1 MDDVTWDSPLSGV
14 RVLEL
19 ASLIPGPFC
28 GLTLAELGA
37 DVVKIEPPGGD
48 PMRLMPPMRGETS
61 ALFDALNRGKRSVC
75 LDLKE
80 LGQRNQFLELVTQA
94 DIVIEGWRPGVA
106 GRLGVDAARLR
117 QHNPRLIYCAITGY
131 GQQGK
136 YSQRAFHDI
145 SVLALTGVLGA
156 TGNEHGPVVPAVQ
169 IGDFSGGGQQAVIAI
184 LAALRVRDRD
194 GIGCVLDVSMSAGVR
209 ALMPLMHAR
218 LVTTGYNPGPGEDPL
233 AGGMPCYRIYA
244 ARDGHLAVGAVELKF
259 WERFCASIGCE
270 HLALEPY
277 AVGERAAAV
286 IAEIEAV
293 TSQFSID
300 EWRDRLAGTDCC
312 VGIVR
317 TPTGA
322 LADPEIEFS
331 QALIEII
338 DGDGTTTHY
347 LPAIPAIKPA
357 ASCLR
362 PAPALGEHQADLC
375 AASSAWVAPSSL
387 TA

>member
-1 MDDVTWDSPLSGV
+1 LSGV

-37 DVVKIEPPGGD
+37 DVVKVEPPGGD

-75 LDLKE
+75 LNLKDPD
-80 LGQRNQFLELVTQA
+80 QRDQFLALTSEA

-106 GRLGVDAARLR
+106 KRLGVDATRLR

-131 GQQGK
+131 GQQGH
-136 YSQRAFHDI
+136 YSTRAFHDI
-145 SVLALTGVLGA
+145 NVLSLTGVLGA
-156 TGNEHGPVVPAVQ
+156 TGNASGPVLPAVQ
-169 IGDFSGGGQQAVIAI
+169 IGDFSGGGQQAVIAL

-194 GIGCVLDVSMSAGVR
+194 GVGCMLDVSMSAGVR

-233 AGGMPCYRIYA
+233 AGSMPSYRIYA
-244 ARDGHLAVGAVELKF
+244 ASDGHLAVGAIELKF
-259 WERFCASIGCE
+259 WERFCAAIGCE

-277 AVGERAAAV
+277 ATGERAASV
-286 IAEIEAV
+286 IAEIEAI
-293 TSQFSID
+293 TSQFSVD
-300 EWRDRLAGTDCC
+300 EWRERLKETDCC

-338 DGDGTTTHY
+338 DGDGNPTHY

-362 PAPALGEHQADLC
+362 PAPALGEHQADIC
-375 AASSAWVAPSSL
+375 RPS